1 MSSLFT
7 LAFGMVPEANQA
19 SNWKTVADW
28 VRPSCFAELLS
39 FALTGSLIS
48 LQVAASSD
56 RAVLTDLASR
66 CASDRAL
73 KGLVITGQSG
83 EAAARGAPRAR
94 EQKRSRREGLTRAR
108 RN

>member
-73 KGLVITGQSG
+73 KELVITGHSG
-83 EAAARGAPRAR
+83 
-94 EQKRSRREGLTRAR
+94 S
-108 RN
+108 